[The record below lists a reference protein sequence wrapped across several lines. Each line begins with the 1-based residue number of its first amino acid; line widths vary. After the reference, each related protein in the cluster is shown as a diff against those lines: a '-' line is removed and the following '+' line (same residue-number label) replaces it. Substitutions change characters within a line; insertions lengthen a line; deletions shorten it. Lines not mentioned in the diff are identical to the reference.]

1 MAGGLPSPL
10 TQPAPRAA
18 RRAPEGVPSREVP
31 SRAVWCRPAMA
42 PLRRGWGLR
51 GPAAGRRRRRGSPH
65 PGSAG
70 HPRSPQGSRRRRH
83 TPLRAP
89 APLLTVLP
97 AAGPLPSRTR
107 SRGAAAAA
115 LLCACLGATHRGG
128 CCCAREAACENTSGR
143 PGTCMAHSA
152 AAAAPQGGRGGPA
165 SPRPPSARPGPRR
178 ALPAPGAQVAAAPA
192 PSRWRPPQV
201 PLRREGL
208 DIELKKAK
216 FELCSRG
223 LPTATFHRRE
233 RFMR

>member
-1 MAGGLPSPL
+1 MKTRDPFATPGARKQPQTLGGAAWHGGSPRLSPSPL
-10 TQPAPRAA
+10 PGRPVVLPR
-18 RRAPEGVPSREVP
+18 GC
-31 SRAVWCRPAMA
+31 RAVWCRPAMA

-51 GPAAGRRRRRGSPH
+51 GPAAGRRRRRRGSP

-70 HPRSPQGSRRRRH
+70 HPRSPQGSSRGRRRRH
-83 TPLRAP
+83 TPLLAP

-152 AAAAPQGGRGGPA
+152 AAAAPQGGRGGLP
-165 SPRPPSARPGPRR
+165 PRLGPPQPGPAPAARSPPR
-178 ALPAPGAQVAAAPA
+178 AL
-192 PSRWRPPQV
+192 R
-201 PLRREGL
+201 
-208 DIELKKAK
+208 
-216 FELCSRG
+216 
-223 LPTATFHRRE
+223 
-233 RFMR
+233 